1 MKESSIETKVGFFV
15 LAGLLAM
22 AGLIVAFGKLGNY
35 FRKTYPVIVEF
46 EDARDILKKF
56 QSTFAGGSNWDRVG
70 HTDLSGG
77 SKLRRVDAED
87 RSGNAV
93 ANEFEVPH

>member
-46 EDARDILKKF
+46 EDARDILKIPKYF
-56 QSTFAGGSNWDRVG
+56 CGGSNWDRLG

-77 SKLRRVDAED
+77 SKLRRVDAQD
-87 RSGNAV
+87 
-93 ANEFEVPH
+93 